1 MSAIVADRSTSQ
13 HPVDHPRLHS
23 WVSLVDLVTKGLAD
37 RIPQYHPRLVHHSYV
52 LSHHNFDLLLIEYI
66 LIFLTVKY

>member
-1 MSAIVADRSTSQ
+1 MPAIIADRSISQ
-13 HPVDHPRLHS
+13 HPVDHSRLHS

-52 LSHHNFDLLLIEYI
+52 LSHHKLDLLSVEYI
-66 LIFLTVKY
+66 LILLTVKY